1 MSCKNPEAR
10 RAYHRKY
17 MAERRAFF
25 RAHHLCTECGREDAY
40 TLAGR
45 PRCFEHSH
53 YRRHAPIEYIEPEK
67 PPRVIPDRRL
77 PGRCHMC
84 GAPWMDG
91 VTKWG
96 GEPVRLCER
105 CYNNLLRAG
114 EKGRA
119 AYKEAHGA
127 TWGQEQFEIQKR
139 RNVSGSTARSS
150 RRRKS

>member
-1 MSCKNPEAR
+1 MSYKNIEDK

-17 MAERRAFF
+17 NAERRAFF

-96 GEPVRLCER
+96 GEPIRLCER

-119 AYKEAHGA
+119 AQKEKNGK
-127 TWGQEQFEIQKR
+127 TWGQVQYETEKKLSALR
-139 RNVSGSTARSS
+139 STARCL
-150 RRRKS
+150 RLKK

>member
-1 MSCKNPEAR
+1 MSYKNIEDK
-10 RAYHRKY
+10 RAYHRQY

-25 RAHHLCTECGREDAY
+25 REHHLCTECGQEDAY

-91 VTKWG
+91 VMKWG
-96 GEPVRLCER
+96 GEPIRLCER

-119 AYKEAHGA
+119 AYKEAHGK
-127 TWGQEQFEIQKR
+127 TWGQVQYETEKKLSALR
-139 RNVSGSTARSS
+139 STARCL
-150 RRRKS
+150 RLKR